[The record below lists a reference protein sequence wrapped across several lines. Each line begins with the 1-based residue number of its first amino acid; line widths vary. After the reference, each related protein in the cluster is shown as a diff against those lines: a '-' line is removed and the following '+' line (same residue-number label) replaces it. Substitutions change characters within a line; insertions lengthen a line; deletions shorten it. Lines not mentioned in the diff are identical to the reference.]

1 MMQQE
6 NIENTKYEDNIE
18 STLRFCTQADV
29 ELKEIEERI
38 MRKDRNEI
46 FEYWNLKQY

>member
-1 MMQQE
+1 MLQQESFEKPEYEE
-6 NIENTKYEDNIE
+6 NIEV
-18 STLRFCTQADV
+18 TLQFCTQADS

-46 FEYWNLKQY
+46 FEYWNLK